1 VGLFSQLSFHP
12 VLELFCRIMLGTY
25 FGRCLIY
32 TILACWG
39 RIICESRLHNSKS
52 IQSQSLTFAPFESE
66 EIKRETQ
73 RFSFKLELRPWLFQE
88 LWQWLW
94 QLEKLAACFNLIKIA
109 NVSLWFP
116 QFNLKAGVK
125 RFRATL
131 NQESWILAAH
141 RIQPQLLWRRH
152 LTDNCQRVYVYEP
165 RALLE
170 TFGFWHES
178 SVFWHWSLWV
188 SNRRLQALGFRLR
201 FKCFGLSFKLMVLGC
216 RVQTWG
222 EFQRPLH
229 PPRTT

>member
-1 VGLFSQLSFHP
+1 
-12 VLELFCRIMLGTY
+12 
-25 FGRCLIY
+25 
-32 TILACWG
+32 
-39 RIICESRLHNSKS
+39 
-52 IQSQSLTFAPFESE
+52 
-66 EIKRETQ
+66 
-73 RFSFKLELRPWLFQE
+73 
-88 LWQWLW
+88 
-94 QLEKLAACFNLIKIA
+94 LAACFNLIKIA

-229 PPRTT
+229 PPRTTYKQSPLPPRTNRKTPTCPLGPLIRPSPRPLGLFIRTSPLGLFIRTSPLVWPTRTHQPVSSLPVFSLKLKLAVVWGTSFLTSF